1 MLPAQSPATSPKQM
15 DKRPGKI
22 SWPWGKMDCCSNER
36 IETRVLMH
44 SRFTNPFIIIF
55 VINIIKIKKKKLVRI
70 VFFVGNDPS
79 VFYFIFDGLWHILYN
94 TSKEI
99 SFFVFLPCTL
109 SYNTALFFFFFT
121 DFWKNNLRD
130 LILLNPN

>member
-1 MLPAQSPATSPKQM
+1 
-15 DKRPGKI
+15 
-22 SWPWGKMDCCSNER
+22 MDCCSNER

-44 SRFTNPFIIIF
+44 SRFTNRFIIIF
-55 VINIIKIKKKKLVRI
+55 VINIIKIKKKLVKV

-109 SYNTALFFFFFT
+109 SYNTAFLFYNFRWFLKFYFT
-121 DFWKNNLRD
+121 
-130 LILLNPN
+130 